1 MSFGCSIGDFIAA
14 AELITNI
21 TNSLRDAGGSK
32 SEYQELVRELEY
44 LQSTLQHLDRLGSSK
59 SSSSTT
65 LDSIKCAALSC
76 RNPLQEFLHKI
87 EKYDKSLGVRGTN
100 RGFRATT
107 DKLRWSFG
115 HKVEV
120 CKLQNYLN
128 VHVGTINILL
138 AEYGL
143 EVMDLAATKADT
155 DQQHIRERLEKSE
168 RLIRSVKDNFATQ
181 AMLVQNTNSMVGK
194 LLQLISGEFT
204 TSWKSLG
211 EIVAK
216 IW

>member
-1 MSFGCSIGDFIAA
+1 MSFGFSVGDFIAV

-44 LQSTLQHLDRLGSSK
+44 LQSALQHLDRLGSSK
-59 SSSSTT
+59 SSSFTT

-76 RNPLQEFLHKI
+76 RNPLQEFLRKS

-115 HKVEV
+115 HKAEV

-138 AEYGL
+138 AEHGL
-143 EVMDLAATKADT
+143 EIMDLAATKADT
-155 DQQHIRERLEKSE
+155 DQQHIRERLEESE
-168 RLIRSVKDNFATQ
+168 QLIRSVKDDFATQ
-181 AMLVQNTNSMVGK
+181 AMLVQKTNSMVGK
-194 LLQLISGEFT
+194 LLQLISGEFIS
-204 TSWKSLG
+204 SWKSLG
-211 EIVAK
+211 EMVAK